1 MDDPYSF
8 GNPNQNPFNY
18 QNIEN
23 QNYQNMQ
30 NQNQNQNYQN
40 QTQNYQNLNQN
51 QNMQN
56 QNQNQNYQNMQ
67 NQNQN
72 QNQPQTPT
80 QNVKISPSELE
91 KERNKTDNILKICI
105 ENRKKAIENFKS
117 LKIVES
123 IELLEKERNMLLRI
137 KDYIEK
143 KAVYLSD
150 YLQYII
156 KTTTE
161 NNKILNKFEEL
172 KYLKIAE
179 MFTFKPKDKN
189 TSTIQYINKYILET
203 PFITFNDIY
212 DPIDPN
218 NDDNN
223 NNLKKY
229 LSYIYLKSTVSKN
242 KTLLLY
248 GPKGCGKSISAMAI
262 ANHIQAKF
270 IQIDNLNFFNVEK
283 FSLHLAS
290 LCIQRQ
296 PIIVYLKNIDA
307 MLPVLNLILYFIGR
321 IIEDKKD
328 NKILIIASST
338 CKPKQLP
345 KELYQSFILS
355 HYIGPFILKYKKEY
369 IKFIC
374 MKLNITLNVNKD
386 EFEKLC
392 SETFKNYSNEDIKK
406 VLCVARELNENN
418 TNLDNGNVLNY
429 GDLVHGSSLVPSS
442 ITPEVIKQYNL

>member
-40 QTQNYQNLNQN
+40 MQNQNQNQNYQN
-51 QNMQN
+51 MQN
-56 QNQNQNYQNMQ
+56 NQNQNYQNMQ

-72 QNQPQTPT
+72 QNQPQTPI
-80 QNVKISPSELE
+80 QNVQISPSELE

-105 ENRKKAIENFKS
+105 KNRKKAIENFKS

-248 GPKGCGKSISAMAI
+248 GPKGCGKTLSV
-262 ANHIQAKF
+262 Q
-270 IQIDNLNFFNVEK
+270 
-283 FSLHLAS
+283 
-290 LCIQRQ
+290 QR
-296 PIIVYLKNIDA
+296 I
-307 MLPVLNLILYFIGR
+307 
-321 IIEDKKD
+321 
-328 NKILIIASST
+328 
-338 CKPKQLP
+338 
-345 KELYQSFILS
+345 
-355 HYIGPFILKYKKEY
+355 
-369 IKFIC
+369 
-374 MKLNITLNVNKD
+374 
-386 EFEKLC
+386 
-392 SETFKNYSNEDIKK
+392 
-406 VLCVARELNENN
+406 
-418 TNLDNGNVLNY
+418 
-429 GDLVHGSSLVPSS
+429 
-442 ITPEVIKQYNL
+442 